1 MPGSECVFCSIP
13 SEEVVGREGPCVA
26 IRTNEPPAGSLMII
40 PLMHRRAPWDLTA
53 EEWAA
58 TQILLRSMMTEVDRS
73 HAPHGWNVGW
83 NVGEVA
89 GQSVEHTHCH
99 LIPRYDDE
107 AYAGRGLR
115 WWFKHPD
122 NTRSMLG

>member
-1 MPGSECVFCSIP
+1 MPVLLSP
-13 SEEVVGREGPCVA
+13 PDEVLAQQWPCVA
-26 IRTNEPPAGSLMII
+26 IRTNEPPAGSLVII
-40 PLMHRRAPWDLTA
+40 PVEHRRTPWDLTA
-53 EEWAA
+53 GGMGRHPELAP
-58 TQILLRSMMTEVDRS
+58 LDDGEVAGS
-73 HAPHGWNVGW
+73 HSPHGWNVGW

-99 LIPRYDDE
+99 LIPRYADE

-122 NTRSMLG
+122 NARSLGD